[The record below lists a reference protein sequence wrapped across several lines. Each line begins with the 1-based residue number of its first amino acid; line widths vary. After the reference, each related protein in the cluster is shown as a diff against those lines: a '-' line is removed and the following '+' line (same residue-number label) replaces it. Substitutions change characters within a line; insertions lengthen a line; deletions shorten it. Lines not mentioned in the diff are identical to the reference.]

1 VKIRG
6 TCQNCGRDF
15 FTQQVLASGGHCPNC
30 GKPFQPHYTAVLA
43 EALAQAEVAGTALEG
58 ALDKLAGMDPA
69 LVIHEETVLGEIRA
83 HLAALRTDA
92 EARAERAE
100 RAAAR

>member
-15 FTQQVLASGGHCPNC
+15 LVQQVLDSGGHCPNC

-43 EALAQAEVAGTALEG
+43 EALQQAEAAGSALEG
-58 ALDKLAGMDPA
+58 ALEKLAGMEPNFVLDD
-69 LVIHEETVLGEIRA
+69 ETVLARIQT
-83 HLAALRTDA
+83 HLEELRTDA
-92 EARAERAE
+92 RDRAE
-100 RAAAR
+100 RAAEAAAR